1 MHLDHYSY
9 KTNPSFL
16 DYEFVSE
23 GPKGKIKKV
32 IRFTMIGQDVYN
44 LAFGDLIEDT
54 GEINDTVITN
64 NEDSKKVL
72 TTVAMIVNDFLLT
85 YPDMWVFAVGSTHS
99 RTRLYRIGITNNWH
113 SISADFEIYG
123 LRNKKWELFEL
134 RKDYDAFLV
143 RRK

>member
-1 MHLDHYSY
+1 LHLVHYSY

-32 IRFTMIGQDVYN
+32 VRFMMIGEDVYN
-44 LAFGDLIEDT
+44 LAFGDLIEKS

-72 TTVAMIVNDFLLT
+72 ATVAMIVSDFLLK
-85 YPDMWVFAVGSTHS
+85 YPDKWVFAVGSTHS
-99 RTRLYRIGITNNWH
+99 RTRLYRMGITNHWH
-113 SISADFEIYG
+113 IIRAEFDVYG
-123 LRNKKWELFEL
+123 LLNKGWELFEL

-143 RRK
+143 RLK

>member
-1 MHLDHYSY
+1 MHLAHYSY

-32 IRFTMIGQDVYN
+32 VRFTMIDEQVYN

-54 GEINDTVITN
+54 GEISDTVITN

-72 TTVAMIVNDFLLT
+72 ATVATIVNDFLLKH
-85 YPDMWVFAVGSTHS
+85 PDMWVFAVGSTHS
-99 RTRLYRIGITNNWH
+99 RTRLYRMGITNHWH
-113 SISADFEIYG
+113 IISAEFEVYG
-123 LRNKKWELFEL
+123 LRNKEWELFEL

-143 RRK
+143 LHK